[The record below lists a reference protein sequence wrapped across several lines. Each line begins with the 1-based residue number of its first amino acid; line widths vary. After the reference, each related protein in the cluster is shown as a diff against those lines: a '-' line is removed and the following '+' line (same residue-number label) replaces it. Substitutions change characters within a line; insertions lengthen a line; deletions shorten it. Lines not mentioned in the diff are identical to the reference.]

1 MKARRETTDPV
12 AAVRAEARPLTGG
25 REDYDALLELVGDAQ
40 FVLLGEAS
48 HGTHDFYRARAEI
61 TKRLIA
67 EKGFAAVAAEA
78 DWPDAYRVNRYVR
91 GAPQGSDASAE
102 EALRDFQRFP
112 QWMWRNADIL
122 DLVGWLREHNDGG
135 PLDQTAGFYGLDLY
149 SLYAS
154 IDAVIGYLDKT
165 DPDAAERAR
174 RRYGCFEMFE
184 KDEQAYGYAASSG
197 RVEACEEEVV
207 AQLVELQ
214 RRAGGAGGS
223 GGSRAGDDERFF
235 AEQNARVAKN
245 AEAYYREMFRARDE
259 SWNLRDSHMA
269 ETLDALAAHLSR
281 GGRSAKI
288 VVWAHNSHLG
298 DARATQMSAR
308 GELNLGQ
315 LVRERHGDRAVIVGF
330 TTYAGTVTAASDWGA
345 PAERKWVRPGLA
357 GSYEALFHGAA
368 LPRFYLALRGKGEAA
383 AALREPRLERF
394 IGVIYRPETERW
406 SHYYEASLPSQ
417 FDAVF
422 HYDESRA
429 LEPLERTVRWEKG
442 EVREVPQTYPFA
454 A

>member
-12 AAVRAEARPLTGG
+12 AAVRAEGRPLTGG
-25 REDYDALLELVGDAQ
+25 REDYDALLELVGDAR

-245 AEAYYREMFRARDE
+245 AEE
-259 SWNLRDSHMA
+259 
-269 ETLDALAAHLSR
+269 
-281 GGRSAKI
+281 
-288 VVWAHNSHLG
+288 
-298 DARATQMSAR
+298 
-308 GELNLGQ
+308 
-315 LVRERHGDRAVIVGF
+315 
-330 TTYAGTVTAASDWGA
+330 
-345 PAERKWVRPGLA
+345 
-357 GSYEALFHGAA
+357 
-368 LPRFYLALRGKGEAA
+368 
-383 AALREPRLERF
+383 
-394 IGVIYRPETERW
+394 
-406 SHYYEASLPSQ
+406 
-417 FDAVF
+417 
-422 HYDESRA
+422 
-429 LEPLERTVRWEKG
+429 
-442 EVREVPQTYPFA
+442 
-454 A
+454 